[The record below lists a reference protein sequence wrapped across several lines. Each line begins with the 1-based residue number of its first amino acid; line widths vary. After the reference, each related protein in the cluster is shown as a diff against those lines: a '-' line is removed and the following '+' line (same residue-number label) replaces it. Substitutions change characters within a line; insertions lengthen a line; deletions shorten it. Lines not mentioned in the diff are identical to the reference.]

1 MIVSGILELPW
12 WGYMLVALGLTH
24 ITIIGLT
31 VFLHRHQT
39 HHALDL
45 HPAAS
50 HFFLRWRSFLA
61 SCPTWSSRKRG
72 LVDA

>member
-1 MIVSGILELPW
+1 MIASGILEVSW

-50 HFFLRWRSFLA
+50 HFFRWRSFLA